1 MQKEATVMIKRIELM
16 QRITKADIAKEKKRA
31 EITVPETTRKQMK
44 TSNPIDRA
52 IGPLIRVKEIGI
64 KKEEIVIEMET
75 VLHLL
80 VETIHS
86 RIQQNNQNS
95 SHQIK
100 TNS

>member
-1 MQKEATVMIKRIELM
+1 MIKRTELM

-31 EITVPETTRKQMK
+31 EITVPETTRKQTK
-44 TSNPIDRA
+44 TSNPIDRV
-52 IGPLIRVKEIGI
+52 IGPLIRVKEIEIGI

-80 VETIHS
+80 AGTIHS